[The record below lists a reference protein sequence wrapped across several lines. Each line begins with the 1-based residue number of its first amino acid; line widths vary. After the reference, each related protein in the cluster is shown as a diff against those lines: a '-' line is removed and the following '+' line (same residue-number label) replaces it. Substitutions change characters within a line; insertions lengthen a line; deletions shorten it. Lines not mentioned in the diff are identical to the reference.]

1 MKILLINKFHYIQ
14 GGADRH
20 YLELADILKEKGHE
34 VIFMSMHYSKNIPC
48 QQNKYFVDYLDFSKV
63 KFNKDMFK
71 KVRTMFWSKQAERNL
86 EQLIKNERP
95 DIAHLHNIYHQ
106 LSPSVIHILK
116 KNNIPVIM
124 TAHDYYL
131 VSPLYSLFAKNK
143 IFNPNKWHYWRVIL
157 NRAIKDS
164 FGASVLSSTVNY
176 WHRIKGYYAKVDLF
190 ISPSHFLANHIKRVY
205 PDARVEILPNF
216 VQKVDAG
223 DSSVGDYYL
232 YAGRIINE
240 KGVDLILKTAKRLP
254 KIKFEIAGTGPDENR
269 LKEEYDL
276 PNVNWLGQLSSED
289 LQLRIESAIACIIP
303 SRWYE
308 NCPLAILES
317 FVLGTPVIAS
327 HIGGIPEIV
336 RHKYNGLLFKN
347 NSVDSLIEQVEILNN
362 DSNLRDL
369 LASNARISADKYSTE
384 DYYIKLMEM
393 YESIR

>member
-48 QQNKYFVDYLDFSKV
+48 PQNKYFVDYLDFSKV
-63 KFNKDMFK
+63 KFNKDFFK
-71 KVRTMFWSKQAERNL
+71 KIKTMFWSKQAERNL
-86 EQLIKNERP
+86 EQLIKDEEP

-106 LSPSVIHILK
+106 LSPSIINTLK
-116 KNNIPVIM
+116 ENNIPVVM

-143 IFNPNKWHYWRVIL
+143 IYNPNKWHYWNIIF
-157 NRAIKDS
+157 NRAIKNS
-164 FGASVLSSTVNY
+164 LGASILSSMVNY

-190 ISPSHFLANHIKRVY
+190 ISPSNFLANHIKRVY
-205 PDARVEILPNF
+205 PNANIKVLPNF
-216 VQKVDAG
+216 VHEINKENILE
-223 DSSVGDYYL
+223 GDYYL

-240 KGVDLILKTAKRLP
+240 KGVDLVLEAAKSMP
-254 KIKFEIAGTGPDENR
+254 NINFEIAGTGPDEDI
-269 LKEEYDL
+269 LKNQYNL
-276 PNVNWLGQLSSED
+276 PNVKWLGQLSSDE
-289 LQLRIESAIACIIP
+289 LQNKIGSAIACIIP

-317 FVLGTPVIAS
+317 FALGTPVIAS

-336 RHKYNGLLFKN
+336 RHEYNGLLFDN
-347 NSVDSLIEQVEILNN
+347 DNVSSLIEQIEKLNDN
-362 DSNLRDL
+362 MNLRKL
-369 LASNARISADKYSTE
+369 LRSNTIISAEKYSTE
-384 DYYIKLMEM
+384 DYYMKLVEM
-393 YESIR
+393 YETIR